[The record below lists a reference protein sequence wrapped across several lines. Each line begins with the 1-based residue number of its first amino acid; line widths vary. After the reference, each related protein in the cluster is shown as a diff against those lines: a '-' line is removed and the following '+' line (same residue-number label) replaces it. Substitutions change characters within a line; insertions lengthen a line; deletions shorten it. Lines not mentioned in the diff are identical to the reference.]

1 MKTRHYT
8 IKNYTMDESVGFL
21 LKQAAGV
28 IEKRLAAELRKKC
41 PESTT
46 AQWVILMLVGNGKCR
61 TAAEL
66 SEAMSTDMGSV
77 TRMLDRLE
85 TKGLVK
91 RTRSTKDRRL
101 VDLSLTE
108 AGEELFP
115 HLPEASINALNALL
129 GGFTKDEVGELKA
142 LLRRLIE
149 AGNSCDG

>member
-1 MKTRHYT
+1 MKTTHYT
-8 IKNYTMDESVGFL
+8 LKNYTMDESVGFL